1 VLQDVPKTVTED
13 GARTTAAT
21 TDRATGPD
29 RRRMMLLGAATG
41 LGVAGVAGLAGCGSD
56 SGATAG
62 ASGAASGPAASAS
75 SGAAGGA
82 AAGGVLAKLAD
93 VPVGGSFPA
102 AGADGQPII
111 ISQPQAG
118 TVVAFSAVCTHQG
131 CKVVPADKI
140 LNCPCHQSTF
150 DPFTGKNVGGPAP
163 SPLPAVA
170 VKVSGTDV
178 VAG

>member
-1 VLQDVPKTVTED
+1 MHHDAPQTPTED
-13 GARTTAAT
+13 GARATA
-21 TDRATGPD
+21 PD
-29 RRRMMLLGAATG
+29 RRRVMMLGAVAG
-41 LGVAGVAGLAGCGSD
+41 LGVAGVTGLAGCGSD
-56 SGATAG
+56 SASTTDTGAGATSAG
-62 ASGAASGPAASAS
+62 AAASDATSGGAASGEAAS
-75 SGAAGGA
+75 GGA
-82 AAGGVLAKLAD
+82 LAKLAD
-93 VPVGGSFPA
+93 VPVGGSYA
-102 AGADGQPII
+102 AKGADGQPII

-131 CKVVPADKI
+131 CKVEPKDKV

-150 DPFTGKNVGGPAP
+150 DPVTGKNLSGPAP